1 MLSLCNHLNI
11 IKCHNY
17 YETPEKIYLFLEYF
31 DGENLLDILL
41 KEKKLPTQIVLDI
54 LQQLLKTIC
63 YLQEVHNI
71 VHRDLKL
78 ENILVKF
85 LDGNKLQVKLIDF
98 GCARQYKTG
107 EILKNFC
114 GSLFYIAPE
123 VFFNHYNEK
132 CDLWSL
138 GVVAFALLTGKFPF
152 DDKDDEKVQEKICYK
167 KVKFNKKEKKAIYKP
182 IRKLIKGMLKKD
194 CSKRIDAHSAL
205 YHAKAMLQQ

>member
-1 MLSLCNHLNI
+1 MLSLCNHLNHAGQSNI

-63 YLQEVHNI
+63 CLQEVHNM

-85 LDGNKLQVKLIDF
+85 LDDNKL
-98 GCARQYKTG
+98 
-107 EILKNFC
+107 
-114 GSLFYIAPE
+114 
-123 VFFNHYNEK
+123 
-132 CDLWSL
+132 
-138 GVVAFALLTGKFPF
+138 
-152 DDKDDEKVQEKICYK
+152 
-167 KVKFNKKEKKAIYKP
+167 
-182 IRKLIKGMLKKD
+182 
-194 CSKRIDAHSAL
+194 
-205 YHAKAMLQQ
+205 